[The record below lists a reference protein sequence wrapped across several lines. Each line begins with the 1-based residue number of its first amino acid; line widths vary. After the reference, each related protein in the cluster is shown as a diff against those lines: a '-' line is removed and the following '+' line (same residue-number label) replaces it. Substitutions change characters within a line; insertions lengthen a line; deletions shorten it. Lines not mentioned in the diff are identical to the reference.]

1 MYYSA
6 IIEVTKT
13 SGWKQYIEKNSNGK
27 IVGAYLYNSSL
38 NIYITYDSVETVVA
52 KCEYAKANGM
62 GIMAWAYGEDSTD
75 TIVNTIC
82 DNL

>member
-1 MYYSA
+1 MLFRS
-6 IIEVTKT
+6 
-13 SGWKQYIEKNSNGK
+13 
-27 IVGAYLYNSSL
+27 
-38 NIYITYDSVETVVA
+38 DSVETVVA

-75 TIVNTIC
+75 TIVDTIC